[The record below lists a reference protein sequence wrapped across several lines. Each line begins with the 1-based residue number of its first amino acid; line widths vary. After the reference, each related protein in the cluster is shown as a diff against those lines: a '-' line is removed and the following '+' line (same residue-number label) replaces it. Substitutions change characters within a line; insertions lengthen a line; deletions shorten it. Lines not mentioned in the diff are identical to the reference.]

1 MGKINK
7 YANEL
12 DEEQKEGIK
21 QSIIDLLSNKNK
33 KIYYEDEM
41 AKLLNLSGKELG
53 ALDSQLYELECAGKV
68 IKSKKGGYSLTE
80 RNGMISGILQMSKK
94 GFGFLVPDDGSED
107 IFISAFDT
115 EYALNGDRV
124 LVRISEKSYGARR
137 EGSVERILER
147 GLKYITGTFSLRENS
162 GYGFVIAEDKRTEDI
177 YIHES
182 DMAGAEDGDK
192 VRVVITKY
200 PDKETGLRGRIEEI
214 YGKSGE
220 SQAELKAVLHQYD
233 IPENFNDD
241 VLREAKK
248 IPAAISKEETA
259 RRIDLREKLIITI
272 DGPDAKDLDDAVSVE
287 HTADGSY
294 VLGVHIADVSHYVK
308 ENTALDKE
316 AMQRGCSFYLLDSVI
331 PMLPE
336 ELSNGICSLNGGED
350 RLALSIEMK
359 INSQGDVENYR
370 IFESVICSSARMV
383 YDDVSDMLE
392 KEDRELIAKYPEI
405 YKMICDMNDLAAILR
420 SKREQGGSLD
430 FNIDETHIELDDEG
444 VPVDIRPSE
453 RRIANKII
461 EEFMLAANK
470 TVAEHH
476 FWLDAPFL
484 YRVHEKPEAEKM
496 EMFKIFAG
504 SLGYSLKGS
513 CDNIHPKAL
522 QDILY
527 EAEGSEEEGI
537 ISSVMLRSMKKAD
550 YEIAC
555 NGHFGLSF
563 TYYCH
568 FTSPIRRY
576 PDLFIHRV
584 IKEIINVGLS
594 DKRSAE
600 LSVVAD
606 KAAELS
612 SNQERKSIQA
622 ERTIEKKKKVRYMS
636 ERIGLEYNGII
647 SGVVNSGFFVELP
660 NTVEGFVS
668 AESLL
673 DDYYRLD
680 AGNYRLVGEN
690 SGRVYRL
697 GNPVKIT
704 VDKVHFGTD
713 EIDFRIA
720 DSVGKRRTK
729 HSAVNSDKKNTG
741 NREFAE
747 KNGKG
752 KEYKHKKKKYAS
764 SRTEE
769 SSSEGKK
776 GYKGKRRSTTRRRKR
791 R

>member
-12 DEEQKEGIK
+12 DDEQKEDIK
-21 QSIIDLLSNKNK
+21 QRIIEFLSDKNK
-33 KIYYEDEM
+33 KTYYEDEM
-41 AKLLNLSGKELG
+41 AKLLDLSGKELG
-53 ALDSQLYELECAGKV
+53 ALDSQLYELEHAGKV
-68 IKSKKGGYSLTE
+68 IKNKKGGYSLTE
-80 RNGMISGILQMSKK
+80 RNGMVSGVLQMSKK

-115 EYALNGDRV
+115 DHALNGDRV
-124 LVRISEKSYGARR
+124 LVSLSDKSYGARR
-137 EGSVERILER
+137 EGSIEKILER
-147 GLKYITGTFSLRENS
+147 GLKYVTGTFSLRENS
-162 GYGFVIAEDKRTEDI
+162 SYGFVIAEDKRTEDV
-177 YIHES
+177 YIHER
-182 DMAGAEDGDK
+182 DTAGAADGDK
-192 VRVVITKY
+192 VRAVIIKY
-200 PDKETGLRGRIEEI
+200 PDKEAGLRGRIEEI

-233 IPENFNDD
+233 IPENFNDN
-241 VLREAKK
+241 VLRETKE
-248 IPAAISKEETA
+248 IPAAISEEET
-259 RRIDLREKLIITI
+259 RRRTDLRDRLIITI
-272 DGPDAKDLDDAVSVE
+272 DGPDAKDLDDAVSVVR
-287 HTADGSY
+287 ADDGSY
-294 VLGVHIADVSHYVK
+294 VLGVHIADVSNYVK
-308 ENTALDKE
+308 EDTALDKE

-350 RLALSIEMK
+350 RLTLSIEMK
-359 INSQGDVENYR
+359 INEQGDVENYH

-392 KEDRELIAKYPEI
+392 NEDQELIAKYPEI
-405 YKMICDMNDLAAILR
+405 YKMLCDMNDLAAILR
-420 SKREQGGSLD
+420 NKREQGGSLD
-430 FNIDETHIELDDEG
+430 FDIDEAYIELDEEG
-444 VPVDIRPSE
+444 IPVDIRPTN
-453 RRIANKII
+453 RRTANKII

-484 YRVHEKPEAEKM
+484 YRVHEKPESEKM
-496 EMFKIFAG
+496 DMFKIFAG

-527 EAEGSEEEGI
+527 EAEGSEEAGI
-537 ISSVMLRSMKKAD
+537 ISRVMLRSMKKAD

-555 NGHFGLSF
+555 NGHFGLGF

-584 IKEIINVGLS
+584 IKEILNEGLS
-594 DKRSAE
+594 DERAAKLAAT
-600 LSVVAD
+600 AD

-622 ERTIEKKKKVRYMS
+622 ERTIEKKKKARYMS
-636 ERIGLEYNGII
+636 ERIGMEYDGII

-668 AESLL
+668 AESLT

-690 SGRVYRL
+690 SGRVYRI
-697 GNPVKIT
+697 GNPVRIE

-713 EIDFRIA
+713 DIDFRIA
-720 DSVGKRRTK
+720 DSGNKRKTK
-729 HSAVNSDKKNTG
+729 RSGINIKSKNTK
-741 NREFAE
+741 NRDFSE
-747 KNGKG
+747 KGGKG
-752 KEYKHKKKKYAS
+752 RDYKNKKKKHVYGSTEDS
-764 SRTEE
+764 SPER
-769 SSSEGKK
+769 KNR
-776 GYKGKRRSTTRRRKR
+776 YKGKKKSAARRRKR